1 MNIVAHITK
10 LHQIEAELRGIKPK
24 KRLKTNVSFKGLLG
38 RGSGEEFQ
46 MMFQGEGWVL
56 IQPYEE
62 VYFQQK

>member
-1 MNIVAHITK
+1 MVWQFKA
-10 LHQIEAELRGIKPK
+10 RIKNQCFVK
-24 KRLKTNVSFKGLLG
+24 SLLG